1 MFETIKGYFKFLT
14 VDLLYHI
21 QYFHN
26 RKKKIK
32 NLLWIFSVVSS
43 PLVSLVGELQLRIA
57 SSKYKCTLECVL
69 KPTEEY
75 DETFILAT
83 PALFK
88 LDAEKLF

>member
-1 MFETIKGYFKFLT
+1 M
-14 VDLLYHI
+14 
-21 QYFHN
+21 
-26 RKKKIK
+26 
-32 NLLWIFSVVSS
+32 VSS